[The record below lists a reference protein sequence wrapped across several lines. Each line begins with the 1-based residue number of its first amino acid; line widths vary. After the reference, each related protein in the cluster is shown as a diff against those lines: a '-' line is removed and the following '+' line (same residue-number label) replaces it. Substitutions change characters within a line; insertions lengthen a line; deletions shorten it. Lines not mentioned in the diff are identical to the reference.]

1 MWLPTANYG
10 ICLLIFIGNWPIK
23 PKQDH
28 RFWEDMSLVHTV
40 QNPTP
45 PLAVGLAMSQ
55 QDCYCFPEPDL
66 SSFPAGTLALT
77 RLSYPFSLL
86 STPKER
92 WNSPQLMNNL
102 QAREKGKCKDPTQ
115 VLVKGKQWESK
126 VRNTHLIS
134 SNLTASLKFLKHR
147 LLGVEH
153 KVLRWFTQKLNHH
166 GRVLPLPSQIKS
178 TDCQNTEK
186 SRDEVLYLHAN
197 E

>member
-1 MWLPTANYG
+1 MATNSKLWDLFAHLYWKLTHQTKTRPQILGHVFGSYRSKPHTTSCSLAGNEPAG
-10 ICLLIFIGNWPIK
+10 LL
-23 PKQDH
+23 
-28 RFWEDMSLVHTV
+28 L
-40 QNPTP
+40 
-45 PLAVGLAMSQ
+45 
-55 QDCYCFPEPDL
+55 FPEQDL

-102 QAREKGKCKDPTQ
+102 QARETGKCKDPTQ

-147 LLGVEH
+147 LLGVEQ
-153 KVLRWFTQKLNHH
+153 KMLRWFTQKLNHH
-166 GRVLPLPSQIKS
+166 GRVLSLQSQIKS